1 MKISVIVVV
10 GALMLTLASAKVG
23 PKVTEKVF
31 FDITI
36 GGRPAG
42 RIVFGLFGATVP
54 RTVANFKG
62 LALHEKGFGYK
73 NSIFHRVIP
82 GFMVGSLCV
91 SNIQSISSELR
102 RI

>member
-1 MKISVIVVV
+1 MMKVSTIVLLFATVV
-10 GALMLTLASAKVG
+10 TLASAKTG

-36 GGRPAG
+36 GGKPAG

-82 GFMVGSLCV
+82 GFMVSGL
-91 SNIQSISSELR
+91 L
-102 RI
+102 